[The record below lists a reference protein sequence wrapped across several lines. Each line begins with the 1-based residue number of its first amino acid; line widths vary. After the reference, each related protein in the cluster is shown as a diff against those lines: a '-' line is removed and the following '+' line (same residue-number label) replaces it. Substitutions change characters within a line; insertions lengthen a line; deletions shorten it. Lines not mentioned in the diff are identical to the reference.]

1 MSRASILSIL
11 SNRVGFPFEES
22 ELSPTL
28 RRQMTD
34 LVSLKQSL
42 DGAGFIV
49 DDLVRRE
56 GNLWVYT
63 IISFLAGVVLILA
76 GFSNASLI
84 LAGIIALAVGA
95 VLYYGTLKPVE
106 QTLAGK
112 RKDLAVVA
120 VAFDSQVAK
129 MAEEIFQQLSEAH
142 EARVRP
148 KMEHVIVDFARILE
162 AARGRGIILDTIEC
176 PSCKASISLPGSGD
190 TFQCEYCG
198 KTIRA
203 TDIFEKLKIPLRQTA

>member
-1 MSRASILSIL
+1 MLRASILSIL

-34 LVSLKQSL
+34 LASLKQSL
-42 DGAGFIV
+42 DDARFIV
-49 DDLVRRE
+49 DDLARRE

-63 IISFLAGVVLILA
+63 IISMLVGVGLILA
-76 GFSNASLI
+76 GLSD
-84 LAGIIALAVGA
+84 AGFVPFGVIALVVGGT
-95 VLYYGTLKPVE
+95 LYGGRLKPVE
-106 QTLAGK
+106 QTLAD
-112 RKDLAVVA
+112 RRRDLAVVA

-129 MAEEIFQQLSEAH
+129 VSEEIFQQLSEVH

-148 KMEHVIVDFARILE
+148 KMEHIIVDFARILE

-176 PSCKASISLPGSGD
+176 PSCKASISLLGSGD

-198 KTIRA
+198 KSIRA

>member
-1 MSRASILSIL
+1 MSRASILSVL
-11 SNRVGFPFEES
+11 SDRVGFPFEES
-22 ELSPTL
+22 ELSPSL
-28 RRQMTD
+28 RRQTTD

-42 DGAGFIV
+42 DDAGFIV
-49 DDLVRRE
+49 DNLVRRE

-63 IISFLAGVVLILA
+63 IISFLAGVVLIFA
-76 GFSNASLI
+76 GFSNA
-84 LAGIIALAVGA
+84 GFVPFGVIALVVGGI
-95 VLYYGTLKPVE
+95 LYGGILKPVE
-106 QTLAGK
+106 QTLAD
-112 RKDLAVVA
+112 RRRDLAVVA
-120 VAFDSQVAK
+120 VAFDSQVAR
-129 MAEEIFQQLSEAH
+129 MSEEVFQQLSEIH

>member
-1 MSRASILSIL
+1 
-11 SNRVGFPFEES
+11 
-22 ELSPTL
+22 
-28 RRQMTD
+28 MTD

-56 GNLWVYT
+56 GNLWIYT
-63 IISFLAGVVLILA
+63 IISFLAGVVLIFA
-76 GFSNASLI
+76 GFSNASFVPF
-84 LAGIIALAVGA
+84 GVIALVVGGI
-95 VLYYGTLKPVE
+95 LYGGILKPVE
-106 QTLAGK
+106 QTLADR

-120 VAFDSQVAK
+120 VAFDSQIAK
-129 MAEEIFQQLSEAH
+129 MSEEIFQQLSEVH

-198 KTIRA
+198 KSIRA

>member
-1 MSRASILSIL
+1 M

-34 LVSLKQSL
+34 LASLKQSL
-42 DGAGFIV
+42 DDARFIV
-49 DDLVRRE
+49 DDLARRE

-63 IISFLAGVVLILA
+63 IISMLVGVGLILA
-76 GFSNASLI
+76 GLSD
-84 LAGIIALAVGA
+84 AGFVPFGVIALVVGGT
-95 VLYYGTLKPVE
+95 LYGGRLKPVE
-106 QTLAGK
+106 QTLAD
-112 RKDLAVVA
+112 RRRDLAVVA

-129 MAEEIFQQLSEAH
+129 VSEEIFQQLSEVH

-148 KMEHVIVDFARILE
+148 KMEHIIVDFARILE

-176 PSCKASISLPGSGD
+176 PSCKASISLLGSGD

-198 KTIRA
+198 KSIRA